1 MFSSAN
7 PKDRNKPAKR
17 PIGHPKGSK
26 NGPNAGKGGRP
37 VGRPKKGA
45 DSQGTA
51 GGQQG
56 ECFSLQGACQLI
68 RLSLPFQVAMMPTKH
83 QRGTHKLPQFK
94 VRMRG
99 PCSLQLLTHTVSLAG
114 TLANAFSRIRAK
126 LCPGAQHATSSR
138 SSSILD

>member
-7 PKDRNKPAKR
+7 PKDRDKPAKR
-17 PIGHPKGSK
+17 PIGRPKGSK

-83 QRGTHKLPQFK
+83 Q
-94 VRMRG
+94 
-99 PCSLQLLTHTVSLAG
+99 
-114 TLANAFSRIRAK
+114 
-126 LCPGAQHATSSR
+126 
-138 SSSILD
+138 